1 MFEGWDD
8 FYLLIGSAGGALIG
22 LLFVVVT
29 LTNGGDRDQTVR
41 SQRLFMTPNVVH
53 FGVVVVAS
61 AAAMAPGLPF
71 LAEAAVIGGAGLVGL
86 VYAAWVALHLFKGD
100 RVAVPDWSD
109 PWWYGVAPAAAYAA
123 LVAAA
128 LAVAAGRHGAVYA
141 VAAVVTSLLIIGI
154 RNAWDLVTWL
164 APRAEAKD

>member
-8 FYLLIGSAGGALIG
+8 FYLLIGSAGAALIG

-29 LTNGGDRDQTVR
+29 LTNGTDRTQAAR

-53 FGVVVVAS
+53 FGVVLLTS

-71 LAEAAVIGGAGLVGL
+71 LAEAAIIGGAGLVGL
-86 VYAAWVALHLFKGD
+86 VYGAWVALHLFKGD

-109 PWWYGVAPAAAYAA
+109 PWWYGVAPAVVYAA
-123 LVAAA
+123 LVASA
-128 LAVAAGRHGAVYA
+128 LGVAAGWRGAVYA
-141 VAAVVTSLLIIGI
+141 VAGVVTGLLIIGI

-164 APRAEAKD
+164 APRTEKDG